1 MLKSM
6 TGYGKA
12 ECRLGP
18 DKYLVEIRS
27 VNGKTADITFKT
39 QLIPRDKEPEVRK
52 YLADKLWVDMPITQA
67 AYEVLECPKKD
78 AIETN
83 SFFTVLE
90 EYYGA

>member
-12 ECRLGP
+12 ECLLGH

-39 QLIPRDKEPEVRK
+39 QLIPRYK
-52 YLADKLWVDMPITQA
+52 
-67 AYEVLECPKKD
+67 
-78 AIETN
+78 
-83 SFFTVLE
+83 
-90 EYYGA
+90 